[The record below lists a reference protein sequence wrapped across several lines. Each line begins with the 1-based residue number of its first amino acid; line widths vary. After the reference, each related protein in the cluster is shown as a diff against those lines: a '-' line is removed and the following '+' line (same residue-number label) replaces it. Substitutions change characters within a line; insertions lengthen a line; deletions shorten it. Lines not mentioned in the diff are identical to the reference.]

1 MMSELAV
8 PAIPSTEPVPAIP
21 STEQEQTSIVLQ
33 PEEFIYDEEHKLGR
47 ANGNTYIRRPP
58 IENVHDGQIMVRL
71 KQRRFIIIDYGYVPK
86 PGDYDIANTNPH
98 ISIPKGA
105 GEKLCATKDCPRV
118 GVPVLLYD
126 SEPNEVMSLYV
137 RGGLCFS
144 CQRTMNEKRRTKRK
158 KKEEDS
164 SGGITVGEVRCVKGG
179 RYKINNEVVQL
190 EGDGIIINGAVAGTR
205 SRGDGYQH
213 PEIGE
218 DLLQITSELSQ
229 DASALVKNSSGA
241 VTKSSLAGA
250 NNLYQKALDSAS
262 KVTYLL
268 TQWKASYDEQIA
280 SGALTA
286 PGSSPPAPTPDK
298 AVAAPGT
305 NGGAYHWT
313 PAMPPAP
320 VATTA
325 TGMMPPGMM
334 PPAMMN
340 PAMTNPA
347 MMNPGMMNPGMMNQV
362 NPAMMNPGM
371 MPPGMMNPAMMNPAM
386 MNPAMMNPAMMNPAA
401 GMAGVPTMA
410 HMPHQPMVPMMN
422 GNSNISQAPAE
433 KDNKQQQYEV

>member
-1 MMSELAV
+1 MSELAV
-8 PAIPSTEPVPAIP
+8 PTIP
-21 STEQEQTSIVLQ
+21 STEQTSILLQ

-86 PGDYDIANTNPH
+86 PEDYDIAKTSPH
-98 ISIPKGA
+98 ISIPDGA
-105 GEKLCATKDCPRV
+105 GVKRCATKDCPRV

-126 SEPNEVMSLYV
+126 SEPNEIMSLYI

-164 SGGITVGEVRCVKGG
+164 CGDITVGEVRCSKG
-179 RYKINNEVVQL
+179 RFKINNEVVQL
-190 EGDGIIINGAVAGTR
+190 SSDAIIINGAVAGTR

-218 DLLQITSELSQ
+218 DLLQIMSELSQ
-229 DASALVKNSSGA
+229 DASALVKNSSGTD
-241 VTKSSLAGA
+241 TKSSLAGA
-250 NNLYQKALDSAS
+250 NNLYQKAFLSAS

-286 PGSSPPAPTPDK
+286 PGSSPPAPAPAPDK
-298 AVAAPGT
+298 AVAAPISNST

-320 VATTA
+320 
-325 TGMMPPGMM
+325 
-334 PPAMMN
+334 AMMN
-340 PAMTNPA
+340 PAM
-347 MMNPGMMNPGMMNQV
+347 MNHV
-362 NPAMMNPGM
+362 
-371 MPPGMMNPAMMNPAM
+371 NPAMMNPAM
-386 MNPAMMNPAMMNPAA
+386 MNPAMMNPAMMNHVNPAMMNPAA
-401 GMAGVPTMA
+401 GMAGVPTIA

-422 GNSNISQAPAE
+422 GNNNKNSQAPAE

>member
-8 PAIPSTEPVPAIP
+8 PAIPSTE
-21 STEQEQTSIVLQ
+21 QTSILLQ

-47 ANGNTYIRRPP
+47 ANGNTYTRRPA

-98 ISIPKGA
+98 ISILDGA
-105 GEKLCATKDCPRV
+105 GEKRCATKGCPRV

-126 SEPNEVMSLYV
+126 SEPNEIMSLYI

-158 KKEEDS
+158 KKEDHECGD
-164 SGGITVGEVRCVKGG
+164 ITVGEVRCSKG
-179 RYKINNEVVQL
+179 RFKINNEVVHL
-190 EGDGIIINGAVAGTR
+190 SSDAIIINGAVAGTR

-218 DLLQITSELSQ
+218 DLLQIMSDLSQ
-229 DASALVKNSSGA
+229 DASALVKNSSGTD
-241 VTKSSLAGA
+241 TKSSLAGA
-250 NNLYQKALDSAS
+250 NNLYQKAFLSAS

-286 PGSSPPAPTPDK
+286 PGSLPPAPAPDK
-298 AVAAPGT
+298 AVAAPISNST

-320 VATTA
+320 
-325 TGMMPPGMM
+325 GMTPA
-334 PPAMMN
+334 PAMMN
-340 PAMTNPA
+340 H
-347 MMNPGMMNPGMMNQV
+347 
-362 NPAMMNPGM
+362 
-371 MPPGMMNPAMMNPAM
+371 
-386 MNPAMMNPAMMNPAA
+386 PAMMNPAMMNPAA
-401 GMAGVPTMA
+401 GMAGVPT
-410 HMPHQPMVPMMN
+410 MPHQPMVPMMN

-433 KDNKQQQYEV
+433 NENKQQQYQV

>member
-1 MMSELAV
+1 MSELAV
-8 PAIPSTEPVPAIP
+8 PTIP
-21 STEQEQTSIVLQ
+21 STEQTSILLQ

-86 PGDYDIANTNPH
+86 PEDYDIAKTSPH
-98 ISIPKGA
+98 ISIPDGA
-105 GEKLCATKDCPRV
+105 GVKRCATKDCPRV

-126 SEPNEVMSLYV
+126 SEPNEIMSLYI

-158 KKEEDS
+158 KKEENSCGD
-164 SGGITVGEVRCVKGG
+164 ITVGEVRCSKG
-179 RYKINNEVVQL
+179 RFKINNEVVQL
-190 EGDGIIINGAVAGTR
+190 SSDAIIINGAVAGTR

-218 DLLQITSELSQ
+218 DLLQIMSELSQ
-229 DASALVKNSSGA
+229 DASALVKNSSGTD
-241 VTKSSLAGA
+241 TKSSLAGA
-250 NNLYQKALDSAS
+250 NNLYQKAFLSAS

-286 PGSSPPAPTPDK
+286 PGSSPPAPAPAPDK
-298 AVAAPGT
+298 AVAAPISNST

-313 PAMPPAP
+313 PVMPPA
-320 VATTA
+320 
-325 TGMMPPGMM
+325 
-334 PPAMMN
+334 PAMMN
-340 PAMTNPA
+340 PAMMNPA
-347 MMNPGMMNPGMMNQV
+347 MMNQV
-362 NPAMMNPGM
+362 NPAMMNPAM
-371 MPPGMMNPAMMNPAM
+371 MNHVNPAMMNPAMMNPAM
-386 MNPAMMNPAMMNPAA
+386 MNPAMMNPAMMNHVNPAMMNPAA
-401 GMAGVPTMA
+401 GMAGVPTIA

-422 GNSNISQAPAE
+422 GNNNKNSQAPAE

>member
-8 PAIPSTEPVPAIP
+8 PAIPSTE
-21 STEQEQTSIVLQ
+21 QTSILLQ

-98 ISIPKGA
+98 ISIPDGA
-105 GEKLCATKDCPRV
+105 GEKRCATKGCPRV

-126 SEPNEVMSLYV
+126 SEPNEIMSLYI

-164 SGGITVGEVRCVKGG
+164 CGDITVGEVRCSKG
-179 RYKINNEVVQL
+179 RFKINNEVVQL
-190 EGDGIIINGAVAGTR
+190 SSDAIIINGAVAGTR

-218 DLLQITSELSQ
+218 DLLQIMSELSQ
-229 DASALVKNSSGA
+229 DASALVKNSSGTD
-241 VTKSSLAGA
+241 TKSSLAGA
-250 NNLYQKALDSAS
+250 NNLYQKAFLSAS

-286 PGSSPPAPTPDK
+286 PGSSPPAPAPAPAPDK
-298 AVAAPGT
+298 AVAAPISNST

-320 VATTA
+320 
-325 TGMMPPGMM
+325 GMA
-334 PPAMMN
+334 PAMMN
-340 PAMTNPA
+340 PAMMNPA
-347 MMNPGMMNPGMMNQV
+347 MMNP
-362 NPAMMNPGM
+362 A
-371 MPPGMMNPAMMNPAM
+371 MMNPAMMNPAM

-401 GMAGVPTMA
+401 GMAGVPTIA

-422 GNSNISQAPAE
+422 GNNNISQAPAE